1 MKTVAATSFNQPF
14 SFPPF
19 INTRIRSD
27 ASKNWQDGILPFKGF
42 DFNIS

>member
-19 INTRIRSD
+19 IISDKIR